1 MLLTRSIK
9 LIVGQVTTR
18 QTHIGHK
25 ATVAG
30 SIYMKT
36 SLLTLLLLVSSS
48 THAQDLDTVT
58 ITGRVLDQN
67 AAVIPGAQIS
77 AILTTTRTNR
87 TATSGE
93 DGLFKLIQLAPGTYT
108 IRVAVAGFASQEIS
122 NITTVSS
129 QTLTLNFTLT
139 PAEIKVEPLVI
150 RSSDVPLIDTKK
162 TIVGATLNSRETEK
176 LPLPTRSPFDLIFTL
191 PGVTEEPL
199 STRDLAEDRNSNV
212 NSTPEEAGTFAL
224 AGSPAYS
231 NNLTI
236 DGMDNNDDR
245 AARERFQ
252 PPLEAVEEVQVI
264 TNQFSA
270 EYGRASGGRVNVRT
284 RSGSKT
290 FRGSGVYFFRDESL
304 NANTFRNN
312 SLGLSRLP
320 LQEHV
325 AGLTLGGPIPATRS
339 LFFGAIESTRVLDN
353 ALIDT
358 LVPVETNPL
367 FKLPLPTMLAVRRL
381 ESVTDPSLAAEVG
394 PFVSSVSTPSQT
406 TNATTRV
413 DHQFNDVHN
422 LAVVYQRGRLKN
434 LRQFGGGTRLAE
446 ALQGKRRNSDALSLS
461 DNYVFSAAVIT
472 ENRFQ
477 YSSLTPGLMAIPGKP
492 VVLIALNDALDS
504 GDPAHRSGTLVAG
517 SSTSGSSDRRESRY
531 QFQNITTFLVAN
543 HSLKFGVDFHHIN
556 SEFIDLADTTGTYN
570 FASAGDFLANIPSRF
585 RQTFHTASSQLN
597 NYSSLFAQDE
607 WQILPEL
614 LLSYGLRY
622 ERESIIND
630 SNNFGPRFSL
640 AYNPLASGNLVFR
653 FGGGIFYNRA
663 LLRTIDDFTLGKQQL
678 FFDTNNLRD
687 TVTGKAMN
695 ADQRRAFIAAN
706 LHFPET
712 LNGASALAKEFG
724 ALNRNFSRRL
734 DKTLRIPESYQLNLG
749 VERDLGGGFLLEV
762 NLTSTRGIHLWREFN
777 VNAPHLPAPY
787 SNFTTYLASRDFAN
801 FRNTASGNRPIY
813 NASNAGELVRFL
825 FQTANT
831 ANTVSRIVESGVP
844 VSVINLNSPTSST
857 ALEASLSALNNLRPD
872 PANNEIEQLISAG
885 NSFYRGLTLQ
895 LHRRFAAGVSFRAS
909 YTFSKLIDDGV
920 VNTSDALAP
929 GDFRAERAR
938 SLLDRRHRFVLSG
951 VVKAPHVFGSLELG
965 GIWRVASGA
974 PFNISIGGTDRNLDD
989 VGNDRPNFSGD
1000 TRKLRWR
1007 SPGSPIDIALV
1018 GAFSLPP
1025 IGQSGNL
1032 PRNAGHGPGQ
1042 FVLDL
1047 NVTREFRFNER
1058 FVVRPIIEF
1067 DNVLNKT
1074 VFSFGSEFV
1083 NFNALSATATD
1094 EQRKAFLDSFF
1105 LATRTMRPRQIR
1117 AGLKLEF

>member
-1 MLLTRSIK
+1 
-9 LIVGQVTTR
+9 
-18 QTHIGHK
+18 
-25 ATVAG
+25 
-30 SIYMKT
+30 MKT
-36 SLLTLLLLVSSS
+36 SLLTLLLLIVSSS
-48 THAQDLDTVT
+48 TNAQDLDRVTVS
-58 ITGRVLDQN
+58 GRVLDQN
-67 AAVIPGAQIS
+67 EAVIPGAQIT
-77 AILTTTRTNR
+77 ATLTTTGLKR
-87 TATSGE
+87 TATAGD
-93 DGLFKLIQLAPGTYT
+93 DGTFKLIQLAPGTYT
-108 IRVAVAGFASQEIS
+108 IRVELNGFAPQEIS
-122 NITTVSS
+122 NIATASS
-129 QTLTLNFTLT
+129 QTLTLNFTLI
-139 PAEIKVEPLVI
+139 PAEIKVEPVVI
-150 RSSDVPLIDTKK
+150 TSADVPLIDSRK
-162 TIVGATLNSRETEK
+162 TIAGATLNSRETEK
-176 LPLPTRSPFDLIFTL
+176 LPLTARSPFDIIFTL

-199 STRDLAEDRNSNV
+199 STRDLAEDRNTNPSN
-212 NSTPEEAGTFAL
+212 TPEEAGTFAL

-252 PPLEAVEEVQVI
+252 PPLESVEEVQVI

-312 SLGLSRLP
+312 SLGLPRLP

-325 AGLTLGGPIPATRS
+325 AGFTLGGPIPETS
-339 LFFGAIESTRVLDN
+339 SIFFGALESTRVLDS

-358 LVPVETNPL
+358 LVPVATNPL
-367 FKLPLPTMLAVRRL
+367 FKLPVPTTLTVRRL
-381 ESVTDPSLAAEVG
+381 EGVTDPALAAEIA
-394 PFVSSVSTPSQT
+394 PFIASVSTPSQT

-413 DHQFNDVHN
+413 DHQFNEVHN

-434 LRQFGGGTRLAE
+434 LRQFGGGSRLAE
-446 ALQGKRRNSDALSLS
+446 ALQGKRRNSDAFSLA
-461 DNYVFSAAVIT
+461 DAYVFSTAVVT

-477 YSSLTPGLMAIPGKP
+477 YSRLAPGFSATADKP
-492 VVLIALNDALDS
+492 VVLITLNDSLDS
-504 GDPAHRSGTLVAG
+504 SDPEHRSGTLVAG
-517 SSTSGSSDRRESRY
+517 SSTSGSSDRLESRY
-531 QFQNITTFLVAN
+531 QFQNITTLLVGK

-556 SEFIDLADTTGTYN
+556 SQFIDLADTTGTYN
-570 FASAGDFLANIPSRF
+570 FASAGDFLANTPSRF
-585 RQTFHTASSQLN
+585 RQTFNTSSSQLN
-597 NYSSLFAQDE
+597 NYSSFFLQDE

-640 AYNPLASGNLVFR
+640 AYNPLASGKLVLR

-663 LLRTIDDFTLGKQQL
+663 LLRTIDDFTLGKQQV

-687 TVTGKAMN
+687 PITGKIMN
-695 ADQRRAFIAAN
+695 AEQRRAFIAAN

-712 LNGASALAKEFG
+712 LSAASKLIKEFG
-724 ALNRNFSRRL
+724 ALNKNFSRRL
-734 DKTLRIPESYQLNLG
+734 DDALHIPESYQLNIG
-749 VERDLGGGFLLEV
+749 VEHDLGRGFLLEA

-777 VNAPHLPAPY
+777 VNAPRLPSPY
-787 SNFTTYLASRDFAN
+787 LNFTSYLASRDFAN
-801 FRNTASGNRPIY
+801 FRNTTSGNRPIY

-825 FQTANT
+825 FQSTNN
-831 ANTVSRIVESGVP
+831 ANTVNRIVEFGVP
-844 VSVINLNSPTSST
+844 VSIINLNSPTSST
-857 ALEASLSALNNLRPD
+857 ALEAALSALSNLRPD
-872 PANNEIEQLISAG
+872 PTSNEIEQLISAG
-885 NSFYRGLTLQ
+885 NSFYKGLTLE
-895 LHRRFAAGVSFRAS
+895 LRRRFGSGVSFRAS
-909 YTFSKLIDDGV
+909 YAFSKLIDDGV

-938 SLLDRRHRFVLSG
+938 SLLDRRHRFVLSSS
-951 VVKAPHVFGSLELG
+951 VKLPRVFGSLDVG
-965 GIWRVASGA
+965 SIWRVTSGA

-1000 TRKLRWR
+1000 TRKLLWR
-1007 SPGSPIDIALV
+1007 SPGSVPDPVLV
-1018 GAFSLPP
+1018 AAFSLPP

-1042 FVLDL
+1042 FLLDL
-1047 NVTREFRFNER
+1047 NVSRQFRLHR
-1058 FVVRPIIEF
+1058 SLALRLIAEF

-1083 NFNALSATATD
+1083 NFNALSPASTE
-1094 EQRKAFLDSFF
+1094 EQRNAFMDSFL

-1117 AGLKLEF
+1117 VGLKIEF